1 MNATGQGRG
10 SKKWMIAAIAV
21 LAVLAGVAWWLFTS
35 LDWLVKRAIESR
47 GPAITGTSVSVA
59 SVRISAIDGRG
70 TLAGLVIGNPPG
82 FSSPHAFRAN
92 VISVAVDPATL
103 TADVPVIR
111 EIVIDAVDVTY
122 ENTGRGGN
130 LETLQRNIGN
140 AAQRDAPAERS
151 KGDVR
156 KAPRRYVIDRIL
168 IRRARVSV
176 LSPLLRGGAATFVLP
191 DIELRGLGS
200 GGRGVTAAEAANQVV
215 SAMAAKIALNA
226 ALSSDVLKKGL
237 EGALDSLLNRRK

>member
-1 MNATGQGRG
+1 
-10 SKKWMIAAIAV
+10 MIAAIAG

-82 FSSPHAFRAN
+82 FSTPHAFRAN

-111 EIVIDAVDVTY
+111 EIVIDAVDVAY

-130 LETLQRNIGN
+130 LETLQRNIGK
-140 AAQRDAPAERS
+140 AAQRDAPAARS
-151 KGDVR
+151 NDEVR
-156 KAPRRYVIDRIL
+156 KAPRRYVIERIL
-168 IRRARVSV
+168 IRQARISV
-176 LSPLLRGGAATFVLP
+176 TSPLLRTGRASFVLP
-191 DIELRGLGS
+191 DVELRGLG
-200 GGRGVTAAEAANQVV
+200 GEGRGVTAAEAANQVV
-215 SAMAAKIALNA
+215 SAMAAKIALSA